1 MIEDAYERA
10 DTERPERLFR
20 FPYGE
25 RGEGKKKEKL
35 QEVLKEKS
43 FRKPVFED
51 ITYEWWREKEQDK
64 IDWFWTF
71 DCMEYRIDDL
81 NQILRRIQE
90 EKPDKMKG
98 ITADSADIILIHD
111 HSETHEKFQPV
122 IKKLI
127 ESGVN
132 FCSPLK

>member
-1 MIEDAYERA
+1 MIEEAYERA

-51 ITYEWWREKEQDK
+51 ITYKWWKEKEQDK

-81 NQILRRIQE
+81 NQILGRIQE

-98 ITADSADIILIHD
+98 IPTDSADIILIHD
-111 HSETHEKFQPV
+111 HSETHEKFQSI